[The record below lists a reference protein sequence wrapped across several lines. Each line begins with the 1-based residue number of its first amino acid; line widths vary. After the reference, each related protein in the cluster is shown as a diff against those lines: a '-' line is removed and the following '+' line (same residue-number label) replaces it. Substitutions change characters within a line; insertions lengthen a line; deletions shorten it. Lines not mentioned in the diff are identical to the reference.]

1 METPGAAGM
10 GLDTDASNKLV
21 DRVETGSHN
30 RWQYA
35 VLVSFSG
42 RLDTTNTSE

>member
-1 METPGAAGM
+1 MLFDCLGTLGAAGM

-30 RWQYA
+30 W
-35 VLVSFSG
+35 
-42 RLDTTNTSE
+42 